1 MRILLCRRVPPQT
14 GGGLRTPIRPPT
26 ETIAVLRPTGFQPT
40 SSVAELSAFGDDFSS
55 DLLTCSNEAELEL
68 RPEVVCARSKRRFDP
83 DLTSNGCRT
92 TSDRVGIPP
101 RNGGNAL
108 GGFLR
113 LVAEYVSYFALRTTD
128 GRNYT
133 VPVPPIA
140 GARRQCLIDDRS
152 PSVEI
157 PGSANQVDLV
167 EAAPQKSEA
176 ATEARTTAWSIRARS
191 KLGRCGCARFPANRL
206 QARIW

>member
-1 MRILLCRRVPPQT
+1 VTQMVSAERAAALRKAVNVSAPGTIETCRRT
-14 GGGLRTPIRPPT
+14 LKRSAYGG
-26 ETIAVLRPTGFQPT
+26 
-40 SSVAELSAFGDDFSS
+40 
-55 DLLTCSNEAELEL
+55 

-128 GRNYT
+128 RRNYT

-167 EAAPQKSEA
+167 EAARQKSEA
-176 ATEARTTAWSIRARS
+176 ATEARTSAWSIRARS
-191 KLGRCGCARFPANRL
+191 KLGRCGCARFPANRV

>member
-1 MRILLCRRVPPQT
+1 MAAQSRRCRARFCRCMVSPVGTIETCRRT
-14 GGGLRTPIRPPT
+14 LKRSAYGG
-26 ETIAVLRPTGFQPT
+26 
-40 SSVAELSAFGDDFSS
+40 
-55 DLLTCSNEAELEL
+55 
-68 RPEVVCARSKRRFDP
+68 RPEVVCARTKRRFDP

-128 GRNYT
+128 RRNYT

-167 EAAPQKSEA
+167 EAARQKSEA
-176 ATEARTTAWSIRARS
+176 ATEARTSAWSIRARS

>member
-1 MRILLCRRVPPQT
+1 MVSAERAAALRKAVNVSAPGTIETCRRT
-14 GGGLRTPIRPPT
+14 LKRSAYGG
-26 ETIAVLRPTGFQPT
+26 
-40 SSVAELSAFGDDFSS
+40 
-55 DLLTCSNEAELEL
+55 

-128 GRNYT
+128 RRNYT

-140 GARRQCLIDDRS
+140 GAR
-152 PSVEI
+152 P
-157 PGSANQVDLV
+157 
-167 EAAPQKSEA
+167 
-176 ATEARTTAWSIRARS
+176 AWSTLFCANSRTCGGTSIFNFGSIMAVSLRDGFV
-191 KLGRCGCARFPANRL
+191 KLSHL
-206 QARIW
+206 